1 MTNHPERY
9 EHTPLTHPAIAHQ
22 AFVCK
27 DHGTFVYDIEAHDA
41 FHEREE
47 QQVLLFK
54 RLVQIN
60 EDHHS
65 DKITEPAPR
74 SRATKVKEATSNE

>member
-9 EHTPLTHPAIAHQ
+9 EHAPLTHPAIAHQ
-22 AFVCK
+22 AYVCK
-27 DHGTFVYDIEAHDA
+27 DHGTFVYDLEAHDG

-47 QQVLLFK
+47 QQVLLLK

-60 EDHHS
+60 EVQPD

-74 SRATKVKEATSNE
+74 SRAAKVKETE